1 MSDIRRYESID
12 ALSAAAADEWAALA
26 KAAVTARGAFHV
38 ALSGGSTPKRLFGLL
53 AAMGKDALPWDRI
66 HLWWGD
72 ERNVPPDHEKSNYR
86 MTKQALLDP
95 LGLGDNV
102 HRIHGEQAASDAARA
117 YREQL
122 ATLPQHDGWPV
133 FDYVMLG
140 MGPDGHTASLFPR
153 SAALD
158 NVTDWVV
165 ANEVDSPL
173 TGGKSMRITLTAP
186 ALNHGREIRFLVG
199 GADKAEPLRQVLVG
213 DRDPKTYPAQLI
225 RPSAGHLAWFVDHAA
240 AARL

>member
-12 ALSAAAADEWAALA
+12 ALSAAAADELIALA
-26 KAAVTARGAFHV
+26 KAGVRERGAFHV
-38 ALSGGSTPKRLFGLL
+38 ALSGGSTPKKLFELL
-53 AAMGKDALPWDRI
+53 AAKGRAAAPWDQI

-95 LGLGDNV
+95 LGLGDHV
-102 HRIHGEQAASDAARA
+102 HRIHGEQAAADAARA
-117 YREQL
+117 YREEL
-122 ATLPQHDGWPV
+122 AALPQGDGWPV

-153 SAALD
+153 SPALD

-173 TGGKSMRITLTAP
+173 TGGKSTRITLTAP
-186 ALNHGREIRFLVG
+186 ALCHGREIRFLVA
-199 GADKAEPLRQVLVG
+199 GANKAEPLQQVLAG
-213 DRDPKTYPAQLI
+213 DRDPKTYPSQLI
-225 RPSAGHLAWFVDHAA
+225 RPTAGHLAWFVDHAA